1 MHHSDTVGSSPT
13 LWASQDPLRHNKCHS
28 FKKVQILHLEH
39 ALIALPQFFS
49 YGVER
54 YPPITHIYIIKKI
67 RVFCTNIFGAKILWA
82 LLKVRGLLRLTFF
95 PSILKGDPKRYRVT
109 QRDTWWLKG
118 LQGDSVRYRVTQ
130 RDTGWLS
137 EIQGDSNGY
146 RMTQWVTGW
155 SKEIQ
160 GDSVRYRVTQTVTG
174 WLSVLLGNPK
184 RYRVTQWDTV

>member
-1 MHHSDTVGSSPT
+1 MRHSAITGSSPT
-13 LWASQDPLRHNKCHS
+13 LGASQDLLRHKKCHS

-146 RMTQWVTGW
+146 RMTQCVTG
-155 SKEIQ
+155 
-160 GDSVRYRVTQTVTG
+160 
-174 WLSVLLGNPK
+174 
-184 RYRVTQWDTV
+184 

>member
-1 MHHSDTVGSSPT
+1 MYHSEIIGSSPT
-13 LWASQDPLRHNKCHS
+13 LGASQDPLRHNKCHS

-82 LLKVRGLLRLTFF
+82 LLKVRGLLSLTFYF
-95 PSILKGDPKRYRVT
+95 WILKGDPKRYRVT
-109 QRDTWWLKG
+109 QRDTGWLKG
-118 LQGDSVRYRVTQ
+118 LQDDSVYYWVTQ

-137 EIQGDSNGY
+137 EMQC
-146 RMTQWVTGW
+146 R
-155 SKEIQ
+155 EIPTYQ
-160 GDSVRYRVTQTVTG
+160 SYIT
-174 WLSVLLGNPK
+174 
-184 RYRVTQWDTV
+184 

>member
-1 MHHSDTVGSSPT
+1 MHHSDTVGCSPT
-13 LWASQDPLRHNKCHS
+13 LGASQDPLRHNKCHS

-146 RMTQWVTGW
+146 RMTQCVTG
-155 SKEIQ
+155 
-160 GDSVRYRVTQTVTG
+160 
-174 WLSVLLGNPK
+174 
-184 RYRVTQWDTV
+184 

>member
-13 LWASQDPLRHNKCHS
+13 LGASQDPLRHNKCHS

-95 PSILKGDPKRYRVT
+95 PLNIKGWPKEIQGDSVSYRVIQRDTGWLSELQGDPKRYRVT
-109 QRDTWWLKG
+109 QWDTGWLKR
-118 LQGDSVRYRVTQ
+118 LQDDSVCYWVTQ

-137 EIQGDSNGY
+137 EIQC
-146 RMTQWVTGW
+146 R
-155 SKEIQ
+155 EIPTYQ
-160 GDSVRYRVTQTVTG
+160 SYIT
-174 WLSVLLGNPK
+174 
-184 RYRVTQWDTV
+184 